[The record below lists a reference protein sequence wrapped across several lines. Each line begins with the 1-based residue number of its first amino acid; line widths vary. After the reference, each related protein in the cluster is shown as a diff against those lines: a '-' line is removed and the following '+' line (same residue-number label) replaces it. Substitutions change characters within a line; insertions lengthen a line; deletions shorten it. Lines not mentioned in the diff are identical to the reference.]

1 MGELDKLVLEN
12 HLFHVESINWQIRN
26 VDDAIKKR
34 ACADEDVKLLLSL
47 TGIDVY
53 TALLI
58 RSEIG
63 SISRFSDYKKL
74 VTAARDNEKLKTHL
88 KNILNTDMAKENIG
102 LRKQNEGVKEKYN
115 DLVQRFNSN
124 IEDYNE
130 LAKENKSLKGRVKDL
145 TNEIGSIYKSAKEF
159 LTERADSLRAFKSDF
174 KELVGKVKEK
184 THESEFERLDKR
196 ERRREQNRGMER

>member
-74 VTAARDNEKLKTHL
+74 VSWAGLAPSVHQSGNVEYNGSITKQGSCLLRWVMVEAAGTAVRYDERLGGFYERVAARRGGQKAAVAVASKMLKIVWTMLVRREAYGCVNVVRYGEKLKKL
-88 KNILNTDMAKENIG
+88 
-102 LRKQNEGVKEKYN
+102 GV
-115 DLVQRFNSN
+115 D
-124 IEDYNE
+124 
-130 LAKENKSLKGRVKDL
+130 
-145 TNEIGSIYKSAKEF
+145 
-159 LTERADSLRAFKSDF
+159 
-174 KELVGKVKEK
+174 
-184 THESEFERLDKR
+184 
-196 ERRREQNRGMER
+196 